1 MDSLPI
7 IDLSLAD
14 DPEKKPKLLA
24 DLQDALFRI
33 GFLYIVN
40 HGAEEQ
46 AKQILEI
53 APKAFEIPKQDKLN
67 VAMTKN
73 PHFVGYT
80 GLGAEK
86 TAKKTDLRE
95 QYDFGSATSTDYQ
108 HGDPEWKQLRGPTP
122 YITDHVLPGFESNV
136 KSYIA
141 ALQHVSRNLLH
152 LVAESLSLKPDE
164 FDKFIGTMDRLKI
177 VKYPPPPAH
186 HEQVRDDLKTQ
197 QGVGPHKDSTGM
209 FTFVLQDAIGGLEV
223 LAPDGSWI
231 EATPLDG
238 SLVVNI
244 AQGFEALTGG
254 RCLAT
259 THRVRAPP
267 AGKTRYSVPFFQAV
281 KLDLTPS
288 EIDENSDLINGLIT
302 EGPKDLQRRQ
312 KATSSEFLDPKYSC
326 FGEAQLRNRIISH
339 RDVSEIWYPE
349 LKKKY
354 LAELN

>member
-46 AKQILEI
+46 AKRILEI
-53 APKAFEIPKQDKLN
+53 APKAFEIPEEEKLK

-80 GLGAEK
+80 ELGAEK

-108 HGDPEWKQLRGPTP
+108 EGDPQWKKLAGPTS
-122 YITDHVLPGFESNV
+122 YISEDALPGFESTV

-141 ALQHVSRNLLH
+141 ALHDVSGRLLH

-164 FDKFIGTMDRLKI
+164 FDKFIGSMDRLKI
-177 VKYPPPPAH
+177 IKYPPPPADDD
-186 HEQVRDDLKTQ
+186 QVRDDLKTQ
-197 QGVGPHKDSTGM
+197 QGVGPHKDSSGM
-209 FTFVLQDAIGGLEV
+209 FTFVLQDSIGGLEV
-223 LAPDGSWI
+223 LGPDGAWI

-267 AGKTRYSVPFFQAV
+267 AGKTRYSIPFFQSV
-281 KLDLTPS
+281 KLDLTTE
-288 EIDENSDLINGLIT
+288 EIDENRELINGLIT

-326 FGEAQLRNRIISH
+326 FGEAHLRNRIISH

-354 LAELN
+354 LAELD